1 MTNPVNLNLLL
12 KHGLI
17 IMIIGLVAGF
27 GLTFSILGQ
36 ISLSPIPFV
45 IDYQMPGTTE
55 AWARMH
61 TGCLINGLMLILFAL
76 ALPKFPLRTRTA
88 QRIALGFIL
97 VGWSNTLFYI
107 FGAFSPNRGLALS
120 ETPAGAANWASFIAY
135 IPAVIAAVL
144 LILLLLKLLF
154 SLPGKNER

>member
-1 MTNPVNLNLLL
+1 MADPVNLNSLL

-17 IMIIGLVAGF
+17 VMIIGLVAGF

-45 IDYQMPGTTE
+45 IAYELPGTTE

-61 TGCLINGLMLILFAL
+61 TGCLMNGLMLIIFAL
-76 ALPKFPLRTRTA
+76 ALPKFPLGTHSV

-97 VGWSNTLFYI
+97 VAWSNTLFYI

-144 LILLLLKLLF
+144 LVLVLIKLLI
-154 SLPGKNER
+154 SLPGKNEL

>member
-1 MTNPVNLNLLL
+1 MADPVNINAML
-12 KHGLI
+12 KHGI
-17 IMIIGLVAGF
+17 VVMIVGLVSGF

-45 IDYQMPGTTE
+45 IAYELPGTTE

-61 TGCLINGLMLILFAL
+61 TGCLMNGLMLVLFAMAMPRFTL
-76 ALPKFPLRTRTA
+76 NTHLVQKLS
-88 QRIALGFIL
+88 LGFIL
-97 VGWSNTLFYI
+97 VAWSNVLFYF
-107 FGAFSPNRGLALS
+107 FGAFSTNRGLALS

-144 LILLLLKLLF
+144 LILVLFKLLF
-154 SLPGKNER
+154 SLPGRNEL